1 MWNSLSYGYG
11 FAIKRTNKSSSST
24 PSDSTLEQTT
34 NADTASQR
42 LRISPL
48 PNSISKRQRYTKFHF
63 FRTTILSLLVL
74 LQHLKQRTMLN
85 NNKLLLKV
93 SKYLLYSLLVTFFI
107 WKMKNVLF
115 VNTHFTGN
123 FYGGFGWYCGRVFP
137 RNRYFSSI
145 LSAYTHKE
153 CFLRFPTRNFYIFS
167 IKMLCS
173 DQTYLLK
180 PSFHCDLTWNKV
192 H

>member
-85 NNKLLLKV
+85 NNKLLRKV

-123 FYGGFGWYCGRVFP
+123 FYGGFGRFCGKVFP
-137 RNRYFSSI
+137 ETAIFYLFWAPTLTKNVFFVFEREIFIYF
-145 LSAYTHKE
+145 
-153 CFLRFPTRNFYIFS
+153 P
-167 IKMLCS
+167 
-173 DQTYLLK
+173 
-180 PSFHCDLTWNKV
+180 
-192 H
+192 